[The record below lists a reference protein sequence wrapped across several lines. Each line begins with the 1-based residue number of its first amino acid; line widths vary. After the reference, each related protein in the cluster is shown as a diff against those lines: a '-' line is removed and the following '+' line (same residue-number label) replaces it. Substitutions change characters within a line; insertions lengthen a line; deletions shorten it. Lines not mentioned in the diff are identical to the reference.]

1 MKLAKRSGMPCLC
14 LDASCVNGTL
24 DVHHA
29 VPVRILRAEEWQNH
43 LPPIVNTPDVQ
54 LEFQLDRHP
63 LRPVI
68 ERLKSISPT
77 LYIDGS
83 MSGEFIVRVEND
95 AVSIKTF
102 YDKLV
107 PRIDD
112 DDNESSSPSGVKKC
126 TVKMDSKKLYSAL
139 QWQSSINR
147 HAVNSY
153 ILCEYC
159 SMYNKEREREMSREE

>member
-1 MKLAKRSGMPCLC
+1 
-14 LDASCVNGTL
+14 
-24 DVHHA
+24 
-29 VPVRILRAEEWQNH
+29 
-43 LPPIVNTPDVQ
+43 
-54 LEFQLDRHP
+54 
-63 LRPVI
+63 
-68 ERLKSISPT
+68 
-77 LYIDGS
+77 

-112 DDNESSSPSGVKKC
+112 EDDNHESSVVKKC

-139 QWQSSINR
+139 QWQSTINR

-153 ILCEYC
+153 IVCLI
-159 SMYNKEREREMSREE
+159 RDEMMVVHVMLHPEELGFFTFYIPVYYLHDDQF